1 MFEEYVRLEPKGQYA
16 AQTREM
22 VEKIRRAMAEKK
34 Q

>member
-1 MFEEYVRLEPKGQYA
+1 MYEEYLRLEPKGQYA

-22 VEKIRRAMAEKK
+22 VEKIKKALAEKK